1 MWVYDIETLDFLD
14 VNQTAIQDYG
24 YSRDEFLGMTIRD
37 IHPPEEVPR
46 LLEAMSRQTT
56 CRTQSTLW
64 RHRKKDGTVID
75 VEISSNEIQYG
86 GRAARFVLSS
96 DVSERLRV
104 EAEMLRSASLLKA
117 VADGTPDAVFIKD
130 RAGRYLFFNQAA
142 SSFVGKSVEEVIGR
156 DDTAL
161 FSATDAQMVINHD
174 RGVIES
180 QCVAMHE
187 EELTAAGV
195 TRTYLVTKAPYRD
208 VDGSVIGLIGI
219 SRDISE
225 RKRIEQSLLQSEARK
240 AAILETAL
248 DAIITMDHEGKV
260 VEFNPA
266 AEKMFGY
273 RSAEIVGKSLANTII
288 PAAYRQA
295 HRLGMSHYLST
306 GEGPVLGRRLEVSA
320 LHADGTEFP
329 VELAITRISTTG
341 PPLFTAYL
349 RDISDRNREHDKLR
363 RSESFLR
370 LIWESSADGM
380 RLTDGAGVVR
390 MANEAFCR
398 MMGRPRELIEGF
410 PLSAVYEPANGEAIL
425 RKHCERFAA
434 KTIRPHHEAEVSLW
448 DGRRVWFAVSNSFLE
463 VPRDELLLL
472 GVFRDVT
479 DRKRAETERLELL
492 NRLTIQIERLPLGYL
507 LCGSDFCYTRWNPA
521 AERMFGFTEA
531 EVLGRH
537 PFEVVVPAR
546 STARVATLFARLKA
560 GDMIAH
566 VTSENVTKSGA
577 TIVCEWHNTP
587 FSGPDG
593 KFQGILSIVQDVTS
607 RRNMERMLHLRDRAI
622 QATSQ
627 GIVITD
633 ANQPDNPIIY
643 VSPGFERMTGYGS
656 IEFIGRNCRFL
667 QGKDTDPVVVAQM
680 GKAIQN
686 AQPCNV
692 ELLNYRK
699 DGTPFWN
706 ELSLS
711 PVRDETG
718 RLTHFIG
725 VQADVTARKNLEEQ
739 FRQAQKMEAIGQL
752 AGGVAHD
759 FNNLLTIINGYSDVL
774 LQSLP
779 ATDPMRDMVDEI
791 HKAGERSAGLTRQL
805 LAFSRKQVL
814 APRVLDLN
822 EVLADIDKML
832 RRLIGEDVRLT
843 TTLASDTWA
852 VRADPGQ
859 IEQVLLNLAVNARDA
874 MPLGGRLIIETRNV
888 EIDEE
893 YVRNHT
899 DSQIG
904 PHALLSVTDTGSGM
918 PPEVKAKV
926 FEPFFTTKGH
936 GKGTGLGLATVY
948 GIVKQSGGH
957 IAIDSRVGAGTTFQI
972 YLPRVEKVSG
982 GSKFLSGFQLPPR
995 GTETI
1000 LLVEDEDGVRAL
1012 TRHVLEG
1019 CGYTVLVAAN
1029 GDEAVRLARR
1039 HDGPIHLLITDVV
1052 MPGAGGRAVAE
1063 QMTMSDPMMR
1073 VLFVSGYT
1081 DDAVIRHGVLSE
1093 GVNFLQKPFSPV
1105 TLAFKVREVLDAVIA
1120 PDDPPE

>member
-1 MWVYDIETLDFLD
+1 M
-14 VNQTAIQDYG
+14 
-24 YSRDEFLGMTIRD
+24 
-37 IHPPEEVPR
+37 
-46 LLEAMSRQTT
+46 
-56 CRTQSTLW
+56 
-64 RHRKKDGTVID
+64 
-75 VEISSNEIQYG
+75 
-86 GRAARFVLSS
+86 
-96 DVSERLRV
+96 
-104 EAEMLRSASLLKA
+104 
-117 VADGTPDAVFIKD
+117 
-130 RAGRYLFFNQAA
+130 
-142 SSFVGKSVEEVIGR
+142 
-156 DDTAL
+156 
-161 FSATDAQMVINHD
+161 
-174 RGVIES
+174 
-180 QCVAMHE
+180 
-187 EELTAAGV
+187 
-195 TRTYLVTKAPYRD
+195 
-208 VDGSVIGLIGI
+208 
-219 SRDISE
+219 
-225 RKRIEQSLLQSEARK
+225 
-240 AAILETAL
+240 
-248 DAIITMDHEGKV
+248 
-260 VEFNPA
+260 
-266 AEKMFGY
+266 
-273 RSAEIVGKSLANTII
+273 
-288 PAAYRQA
+288 
-295 HRLGMSHYLST
+295 
-306 GEGPVLGRRLEVSA
+306 
-320 LHADGTEFP
+320 
-329 VELAITRISTTG
+329 
-341 PPLFTAYL
+341 
-349 RDISDRNREHDKLR
+349 
-363 RSESFLR
+363 
-370 LIWESSADGM
+370 
-380 RLTDGAGVVR
+380 
-390 MANEAFCR
+390 
-398 MMGRPRELIEGF
+398 
-410 PLSAVYEPANGEAIL
+410 
-425 RKHCERFAA
+425 
-434 KTIRPHHEAEVSLW
+434 
-448 DGRRVWFAVSNSFLE
+448 
-463 VPRDELLLL
+463 
-472 GVFRDVT
+472 
-479 DRKRAETERLELL
+479 
-492 NRLTIQIERLPLGYL
+492 
-507 LCGSDFCYTRWNPA
+507 
-521 AERMFGFTEA
+521 
-531 EVLGRH
+531 
-537 PFEVVVPAR
+537 
-546 STARVATLFARLKA
+546 
-560 GDMIAH
+560 
-566 VTSENVTKSGA
+566 
-577 TIVCEWHNTP
+577 
-587 FSGPDG
+587 
-593 KFQGILSIVQDVTS
+593 
-607 RRNMERMLHLRDRAI
+607 
-622 QATSQ
+622 
-627 GIVITD
+627 
-633 ANQPDNPIIY
+633 
-643 VSPGFERMTGYGS
+643 
-656 IEFIGRNCRFL
+656 
-667 QGKDTDPVVVAQM
+667 
-680 GKAIQN
+680 
-686 AQPCNV
+686 
-692 ELLNYRK
+692 
-699 DGTPFWN
+699 
-706 ELSLS
+706 SLS

-725 VQADVTARKNLEEQ
+725 VQADVTARRNLEEQ

-859 IEQVLLNLAVNARDA
+859 IEQVLLHLAVNARDA

-899 DSQIG
+899 DAQIG

-957 IAIDSRVGAGTTFQI
+957 IAINSRVGAGTTFQI

-982 GSKFLSGFQLPPR
+982 GSKLLSGFQLPPR

-1093 GVNFLQKPFSPV
+1093 GVNFLQKPFSSV

-1120 PDDPPE
+1120 PDDPPG